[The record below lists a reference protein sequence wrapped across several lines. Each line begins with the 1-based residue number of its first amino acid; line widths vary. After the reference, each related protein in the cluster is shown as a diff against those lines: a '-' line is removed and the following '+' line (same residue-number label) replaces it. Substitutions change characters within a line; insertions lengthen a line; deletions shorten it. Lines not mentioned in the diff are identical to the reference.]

1 MRRKTVKWVVAIM
14 CVLALAGGSILWYA
28 RPSDEPAPDKVI
40 ARVNDT
46 QITMSQVQARVQQ
59 RQMAPSMQQE
69 QHLSEQ
75 QMQQQV
81 LEDIIAE
88 ILLYEEAKRQGIKVD
103 DASVSQQLD
112 AVAAQFDSDEE
123 MKEVFAEQGF
133 SEEELKQQLRMQ
145 LKMQELIDEYVAE
158 EMDEEQLEVSDEE
171 VTQLYEEYDE
181 EIDDFPD
188 FEEAEPYLRE
198 EIRYEREQK
207 VINRLI
213 AELRED
219 ADIIFVE

>member
-88 ILLYEEAKRQGIKVD
+88 ILLYEEAKRQGIEVD

-145 LKMQELIDEYVAE
+145 LKMQELIDEYVGE

-207 VINRLI
+207 VMNRLI

>member
-88 ILLYEEAKRQGIKVD
+88 ILLYEEAKRQGIEVD